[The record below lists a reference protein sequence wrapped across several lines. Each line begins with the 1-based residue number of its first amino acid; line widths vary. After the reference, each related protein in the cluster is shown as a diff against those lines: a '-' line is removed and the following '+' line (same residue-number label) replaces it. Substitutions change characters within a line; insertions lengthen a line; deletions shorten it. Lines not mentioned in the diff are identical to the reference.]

1 MASSSSSSRI
11 LLGLPLVLP
20 PLTKRHQTPQSSLQI
35 RARCYRDNVDGKNM
49 RILKERMEEIRVKE
63 SLERCLV
70 AEHGWNYI
78 PMAAADDYKKKET
91 TTLKG
96 YREVSELAA
105 VAGATF
111 GFTILSGTLC
121 LCLASILIHLNF

>member
-1 MASSSSSSRI
+1 
-11 LLGLPLVLP
+11 
-20 PLTKRHQTPQSSLQI
+20 
-35 RARCYRDNVDGKNM
+35 M

-70 AEHGWNYI
+70 AEHGWNNI